1 MPSKSDWA
9 NARRLCTFL
18 EHFYQLTLLVFGS
31 LYVTNNNF
39 LHELSNVACELI
51 DKQESWD
58 VELSKIAF
66 KMQEKF
72 DKYWGSWEKT
82 NMLIYIVV
90 LLDPR
95 YKETI
100 YTICS

>member
-9 NARRLCTFL
+9 NARRLRTFL

-51 DKQESWD
+51 DKTRK
-58 VELSKIAF
+58 L
-66 KMQEKF
+66 
-72 DKYWGSWEKT
+72 G
-82 NMLIYIVV
+82 
-90 LLDPR
+90 
-95 YKETI
+95 
-100 YTICS
+100 C